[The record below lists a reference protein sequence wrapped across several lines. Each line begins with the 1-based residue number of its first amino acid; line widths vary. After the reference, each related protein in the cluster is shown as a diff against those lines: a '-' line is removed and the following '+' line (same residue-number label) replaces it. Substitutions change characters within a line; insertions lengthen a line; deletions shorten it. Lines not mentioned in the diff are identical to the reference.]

1 MMTSLTVQEFKDEQ
15 YGDMDWKLDYFTTV
29 DQPVLYIEVVNE
41 LLYKRWSER
50 FSTKSINSNE
60 YFEIK
65 GINILDFLHTII
77 PKVLSTE
84 ELLSSKEQ
92 LALNEFKKI
101 YKRLSK
107 YYVEPHVPTIRF
119 RKYKQEA
126 IIPTRR
132 VIDAG
137 YDLSI
142 ISFEKKLT
150 DNTYLYDTGIQLI
163 IPMGYYVEV
172 FGRSSISKTGYTL
185 ANGTGIIDPCYLG
198 TLKVALTKHDPTM
211 PDLTLPCRIAQFI
224 LKPYTNSYLEED
236 EDIILRTTR
245 GAGGFGSTDLV

>member
-1 MMTSLTVQEFKDEQ
+1 MMTAITIQEFKEEQ
-15 YGDMDWKLDYFTTV
+15 YGDVDWKIDYSTI
-29 DQPVLYIEVVNE
+29 DQPILYIEIINGNVFQ
-41 LLYKRWSER
+41 RWIDR
-50 FSTKSINSNE
+50 FSTKIINDIE

-65 GINILDFLHTII
+65 GINILDFLYTII
-77 PKVLSTE
+77 PQSLSTE

-92 LALNEFKKI
+92 LALTEFKKI

-107 YYVEPHVPTIRF
+107 YYVEPHIPTIRF
-119 RKYKQEA
+119 RKYKSEA

-142 ISFEKKLT
+142 ITFEKKLT

-245 GAGGFGSTDLV
+245 GTGGFGSTDLV